1 MPDAIRAQ
9 RPRRQLSQDQQDR
22 RDKLDRRAKLET
34 RGRPAIGAGWV
45 ITEIRDRQASPATEA
60 RRETKVTGAEPG
72 IQVKQGALAIR
83 AKRDERATRVHR
95 VRPRHAR
102 QENTAPQTT
111 IQEERVV
118 SGIKTGLNSS
128 SAWR

>member
-1 MPDAIRAQ
+1 V
-9 RPRRQLSQDQQDR
+9 
-22 RDKLDRRAKLET
+22 
-34 RGRPAIGAGWV
+34 IGVGWV
-45 ITEIRDRQASPATEA
+45 ITENLDRQASPATEA

-72 IQVKQGALAIR
+72 TQVKQGGQAIQAKR
-83 AKRDERATRVHR
+83 DGQAIQAKRDEQATRVHR
-95 VRPRHAR
+95 VGPRHAR
-102 QENTAPQTT
+102 QENTAPRTT